1 MKKKME
7 YMIISGH
14 GRIIEKRR
22 SWMPVRQA
30 GEPKPTRGVRKAG
43 ASSEKKIKAN
53 ETESARELARAVNCT
68 VNAGDLWIA
77 LKYDNEHLPE
87 SYEAAADDMS
97 RFLRQLR
104 REYRKQFGTLPWI
117 FWVTANWK
125 PEKNGEG
132 RPARLHQHMLAPA
145 NALELIRELWK
156 GGGINIELLD
166 NRIDHSDVAFYMVRN
181 VHGQPGKK
189 KWHASRN
196 VQRPVYTEPVEVQD
210 VENVQ
215 PEKGAI
221 IKEHQVTADED
232 GRIVGS
238 YLRCVVAAPVKIRG
252 GQIVIPGR
260 RRRKE

>member
-1 MKKKME
+1 MKKLME
-7 YMIISGH
+7 YMIVSGN
-14 GRIIEKRR
+14 GRIVEKRR
-22 SWMPVRQA
+22 SWMPVRQK

-53 ETESARELARAVNCT
+53 ETESARELARAINST
-68 VNAGDLWIA
+68 VQAGDLWIA

-87 SYEAAADDMS
+87 SYEEAADDMS
-97 RFLRQLR
+97 RFLRVLR
-104 REYRKQFGTLPWI
+104 REYRRRFGELPWL

-166 NRIDHSDVAFYMVRN
+166 NRVDHSDIAFYMVGN
-181 VHGQPGKK
+181 VHGRPGKK

-196 VQRPVYTEPVEVQD
+196 VGRPVYTEPVEVQD
-210 VENVQ
+210 VEGVQ
-215 PEKGAI
+215 PEKGAV
-221 IKEHQVTADED
+221 IKEHIATTDED
-232 GRIVGS
+232 GRVVGS
-238 YLRCVVAAPVKIRG
+238 YLRCVLPEPVKVRG
-252 GQIVIPGR
+252 GQIVMPGR
-260 RRRKE
+260 GRRKR